1 MFPPTLLLCSSR
13 FLHAL
18 RQNRAQSRLL
28 YLLNCPTFQIA
39 SWSALIAKLWQQP
52 TTIFAL
58 LSPFCLFILVR
69 AIFKR
74 HRNDLRDRSGDQI
87 RRGRCRKSLGVS
99 PALDEVWGES
109 LGPDLPRYCDY
120 LSCEKKHPQL
130 SFSHGFFYTGYSR
143 Q

>member
-1 MFPPTLLLCSSR
+1 MAAADNYFR
-13 FLHAL
+13 FAV
-18 RQNRAQSRLL
+18 A
-28 YLLNCPTFQIA
+28 I
-39 SWSALIAKLWQQP
+39 
-52 TTIFAL
+52 
-58 LSPFCLFILVR
+58 CLFIFVR
-69 AIFKR
+69 EIFKR

-87 RRGRCRKSLGVS
+87 RRGRYRKSLGVS

-109 LGPDLPRYCDY
+109 LGPDLSRYCDY